1 MLHLKECPLDASTCY
16 FVLRYYI
23 DIYIVSLQQS
33 VFATASRYSVFWKT
47 TLLKTFTVHFR

>member
-1 MLHLKECPLDASTCY
+1 MLRLKECPLDASTCY

-33 VFATASRYSVFWKT
+33 VFATASRYRVF
-47 TLLKTFTVHFR
+47 